1 MKKIT
6 ILILSLFI
14 FTSLSGCK
22 NNEDE
27 LELRIMVPLGS
38 PALAQTFNE
47 STIPSI
53 GDNVSYSIDIIVG
66 SDPLVAAFGS
76 GSYDI
81 IYAPTNLGAKLI
93 STGIDYKFAA
103 TVVFGNL
110 YLATGSDIELTM
122 SALDGKE
129 ITVFGQNAT
138 PDIILNTVIN
148 QYTYNVQPTFTYV
161 DSASQSLA
169 DLITDDSKI
178 VLLAEP
184 MLSVAS
190 LPSNV
195 PNIKSLS
202 LQDEWGLMTE
212 STSYPQAGIFVK
224 SSLDKDIIDSY
235 LSKIEESVNYA
246 ASNVDELA
254 QMAVDL
260 EYGFPLQ
267 VLKGAI
273 PRSGLMYMSALDS
286 KTAIELYFTKI
297 MEINSNLIG
306 GSLPDSDFY
315 YQPND

>member
-6 ILILSLFI
+6 ILMLSLFI
-14 FTSLSGCK
+14 FTSLVGCK
-22 NNEDE
+22 NNEE
-27 LELRIMVPLGS
+27 KKELRIIVPLGS
-38 PALAQTFNE
+38 PALAQTYNE
-47 STIPSI
+47 STLESI
-53 GDNVSYSIDIIVG
+53 GDNISYTIDVIVG

-76 GSYDI
+76 GSHDI

-93 STGIDYKFAA
+93 SSGLDYKFAA

-110 YLATGSDIELTM
+110 YLATGTGIELTM
-122 SALDGKE
+122 ESLDGKN

-138 PDIILNTVIN
+138 PEIILNTIIN
-148 QYTYNVQPTFTYV
+148 EYVYDVQPTFTYV
-161 DSASQSLA
+161 DSASQALA
-169 DLITDDSKI
+169 DLITDNNKI

-190 LPSNV
+190 LPTNV
-195 PNIKSLS
+195 ANITSLS
-202 LQDEWGLMTE
+202 LQDEWGKMTE

-224 SSLDKDIIDSY
+224 SSLDKDIVDSY

-246 ASNVDELA
+246 STNTDELA
-254 QMAVDL
+254 QLAVDL

-273 PRSGLMYMSALDS
+273 PRSGLMFMSALDS
-286 KTAIELYFTKI
+286 KTAIELYFTEI

-306 GSLPDSDFY
+306 GSLPDTNFY

>member
-14 FTSLSGCK
+14 FTSLVGCK
-22 NNEDE
+22 NNDNKTE
-27 LELRIMVPLGS
+27 LNIIVPLGS
-38 PALAQTFNE
+38 PALAQTYNE
-47 STIPSI
+47 SNLPSI
-53 GDNVSYSIDIIVG
+53 GENVSYTIDVVVG
-66 SDPLVAAFGS
+66 SEPLVAAFGS

-93 STGIDYKFAA
+93 SSGLDYKFAA

-110 YLATGSDIELTM
+110 YLATGNDTELTM
-122 SALDGKE
+122 ESLDGKN
-129 ITVFGQNAT
+129 ITVFGQSAT
-138 PDIILNTVIN
+138 PEIILNTVLSE
-148 QYTYNVQPTFTYV
+148 YVYDVQPTFTFV

-169 DLITDDSKI
+169 DLIADNSKI

-195 PNIKSLS
+195 PNIESLS
-202 LQDEWGLMTE
+202 LQDEWGKMTD

-224 SSLDKDIIDSY
+224 STLDKDIVDSY
-235 LSKIEESVNYA
+235 LSKIEESINYA
-246 ASNVDELA
+246 STNTDDLA
-254 QMAVDL
+254 QLAVDL

-297 MEINSNLIG
+297 MDFNSNLIG
-306 GSLPDSDFY
+306 GSLPDSEFY